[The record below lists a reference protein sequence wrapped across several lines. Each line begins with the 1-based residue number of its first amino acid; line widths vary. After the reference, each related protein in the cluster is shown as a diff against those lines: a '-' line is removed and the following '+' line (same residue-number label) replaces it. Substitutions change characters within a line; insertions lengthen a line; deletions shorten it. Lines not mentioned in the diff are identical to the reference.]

1 MYLMRCSFPEGKHLG
16 WKLAPVWSL
25 HLYRNT
31 LQRPPGP
38 QPTLCKP
45 QLKELGAC
53 ESSHPSQAVNTQG
66 RGSYSRQMKH
76 KRHSSPSP
84 NRAGHSPKLR
94 KTSFAW
100 IAGQSL
106 TRNGMATYTPS
117 NQIISLR
124 NRNHNPYRLRKEGKK
139 RKKERP
145 EYSRNFMNGLSQRSA
160 CLVLWKTT
168 SFILQTKLTWSR
180 WRRLSCLRAA
190 GAKQAV
196 SWWHAPSRRGR
207 ETPLWS
213 HSKPLCNSLLCFFF
227 PDDFTDF
234 KISGETYHTFVS
246 NEKHLPF

>member
-1 MYLMRCSFPEGKHLG
+1 
-16 WKLAPVWSL
+16 
-25 HLYRNT
+25 
-31 LQRPPGP
+31 
-38 QPTLCKP
+38 
-45 QLKELGAC
+45 
-53 ESSHPSQAVNTQG
+53 
-66 RGSYSRQMKH
+66 MKH

-84 NRAGHSPKLR
+84 NRAGHLPKLR

-160 CLVLWKTT
+160 RLVLWKTT

-227 PDDFTDF
+227 LMTSQ
-234 KISGETYHTFVS
+234 ISRSLEKHITRSSPTRSTYHFKHYQQDFFFPPQLHFHIFWGTVC
-246 NEKHLPF
+246 NETAWSQTDKIARNRT